1 MASDGFDATLIQDM
15 DLAFPSV
22 DPGIEP
28 LGARVLVQLRRLG
41 SKTKSGIVL
50 VEDTKETAKWNNQ
63 VAKVVK
69 VGPLAFRN
77 RDTGDPW
84 KEGAWVKEG
93 EYVRVPRWGG
103 DRVEVPV
110 KQAGVAE
117 SEPVTFV
124 VFNDHELITKV
135 TGDPLE
141 QRVYVL

>member
-1 MASDGFDATLIQDM
+1 MASDGFDATLIQDL
-15 DLAFPSV
+15 DVAFPNV
-22 DPGIEP
+22 DPGVEP

-41 SKTKSGIVL
+41 SVTASGIL
-50 VEDTKETAKWNNQ
+50 VVAETKETAKWNNQ

-77 RDTGDPW
+77 RDTGEHW

-103 DRVEVPV
+103 DRVEIPV
-110 KQAGVAE
+110 KQTGVE
-117 SEPVTFV
+117 DSEPVTFV

-135 TGDPLE
+135 TGDPLK